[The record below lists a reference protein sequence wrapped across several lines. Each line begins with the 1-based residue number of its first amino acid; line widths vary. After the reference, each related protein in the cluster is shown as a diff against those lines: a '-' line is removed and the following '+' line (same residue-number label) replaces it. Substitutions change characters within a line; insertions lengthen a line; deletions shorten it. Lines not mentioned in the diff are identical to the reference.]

1 MLYSGLKSLHLIF
14 AIAWMA
20 GLLYIGRLFVYWVEA
35 TSSDVKQTLAIMAHR
50 LQRYIILPS
59 SIGTIL
65 IGAHLIGV
73 IGALSMGWFH
83 LKLFYLFLL
92 FGYQHVCSSFTKK
105 LSLNT
110 FNKSSQWCRK
120 FNEIPIILLLVLCFR
135 LLLKIFN
142 YQSLHQQLCSVY

>member
-1 MLYSGLKSLHLIF
+1 
-14 AIAWMA
+14 MA

-83 LKLFYLFLL
+83 LKLFYLFL
-92 FGYQHVCSSFTKK
+92 
-105 LSLNT
+105 
-110 FNKSSQWCRK
+110 
-120 FNEIPIILLLVLCFR
+120 
-135 LLLKIFN
+135 
-142 YQSLHQQLCSVY
+142 